1 MKGAAKGNDGYRAAR
16 NIFLKETT
24 HMEEPKSSAHPPKDY
39 RTTCTR
45 DCPDS
50 CGVIATVKDGKIIK
64 HKGDPQHGVTRGFLC
79 SRGNDYLKRF
89 YDPQRV
95 LYPMRRKGNEWQRVS
110 WEEAL
115 GLIAEKL
122 RYYRDSY
129 GPRSVLVVNYSAIH
143 SWIPRVLGRLFWAH
157 FGGATFASGGLSV
170 EAAHA
175 AQQLDFGGDCTH
187 EPEDLVYSKAFMI
200 WGKNVA
206 VTRQHWMPF
215 INQARKAGAPL
226 AVIDPI
232 YSEMARKA
240 DRFYQIRP
248 GSDGLLAIG
257 VSRFLLERQAVDEG
271 FITNH
276 THGFEAYRQL
286 VFSYPL
292 EDIAKAVDLSLDQI
306 KEIADWY
313 ATRKPLATFTGLGP
327 AYWSNGGAMIRLVD
341 ALAAIS
347 GNIGISG
354 GGMSTD
360 IEGAK
365 GLNLSMLR
373 GTPKGQSRRIL
384 LPRLGEDILKTKD
397 PALKMGW
404 IAGANPASS
413 APDTQRVQEGLRSL
427 EFLVVVEQ
435 FRSATAELAHWVL
448 PCTTYL
454 EMDDLVTAYGHN
466 WIGLTNRVVP
476 PLGETKTDGAI
487 FQLLAG
493 RLGFGEALAG
503 EPAAWIQKF
512 LEPMAGEGLTLE
524 RLKEK
529 AYRNPNAVSVP
540 FADRKFRTP
549 SGKFEFITQ
558 FAPAPSP
565 GNGGLHLVATK
576 TLRMLNSQV
585 LPEDVPEEPVAQ
597 VNPAVFSERGFS
609 EGQKVWVVSK
619 VGKVKVRLAAHEKVR
634 RDVLLLNPALWKG
647 DLKGVN
653 QLRESFL
660 TDIGDGAAMHQTMVS
675 LEAVPSPSVS

>member
-1 MKGAAKGNDGYRAAR
+1 MGETKPLNDSPR
-16 NIFLKETT
+16 
-24 HMEEPKSSAHPPKDY
+24 DY
-39 RTTCTR
+39 RTTCNR

-50 CGVIATVKDGKIIK
+50 CAVIATVKDGKIIR
-64 HKGDPQHGVTRGFLC
+64 HKGDPEHGVTRGFLC

-89 YDPQRV
+89 YDPDRL
-95 LYPMRRKGNEWQRVS
+95 LYPLRRVNRGWQRIS
-110 WEEAL
+110 WDDAL
-115 GLIAEKL
+115 DLIAGKL
-122 RYYRDSY
+122 RHYRDAY

-143 SWIPRVLGRLFWAH
+143 SWIPRVLSRLFWAH
-157 FGGATFASGGLSV
+157 FGGATFSTGGLSV
-170 EAAHA
+170 EASHA

-187 EPEDLVYSKAFMI
+187 EPEDLVHSKAFVI

-215 INQARKAGAPL
+215 INQARKNGAFL

-257 VSRFLLERQAVDEG
+257 VCRLLLERGSVDKG
-271 FITNH
+271 FIANH
-276 THGFEAYRQL
+276 TQGFEAFRQM
-286 VFSYPL
+286 VFSYAR
-292 EDIAKAVDLSLDQI
+292 EDIVKAVDLSLEQI
-306 KEIADWY
+306 KEIADLY
-313 ATRKPLATFTGLGP
+313 AARKPLATFTGLGP

-347 GNIGISG
+347 GNIGIPG

-360 IEGAK
+360 IEGAA

-373 GTPKGQSRRIL
+373 EAPRSENRRIL
-384 LPRLGEDILKTKD
+384 LPRLGEDILNAKD

-413 APDTQRVQEGLRSL
+413 APDTGRVQEGLRSL

-435 FRSATAELAHWVL
+435 FMSATAELAHLVL

-454 EMDDLVTAYGHN
+454 EMDDLVTAYGHH

-476 PLGETKTDGAI
+476 PQGETKTDGEI
-487 FQLLAG
+487 FQLLAE
-493 RLGFGEALAG
+493 RLGFGAALAG
-503 EPAAWIQKF
+503 DPEIWMQKILGPLAA
-512 LEPMAGEGLTLE
+512 EGLTLE

-529 AYRNPNAVSVP
+529 AHHNPKAVSVP

-549 SGKFEFITQ
+549 SSKFEFITQ
-558 FAPAPSP
+558 FTPAPGP
-565 GNGGLHLVATK
+565 TNGGLHLMATK
-576 TLRMLNSQV
+576 TRRMVNSQI
-585 LPEDVPEEPVAQ
+585 LPEDLPGEPVAR
-597 VNPAVFSERGFS
+597 VNPAFLSEKGFG
-609 EGQKVWVVSK
+609 EGEKAWVVSK
-619 VGKVKVRLAAHEKVR
+619 AGRVKVRLAGDERVR
-634 RDVLLLNPALWKG
+634 RDVLLFNPALWKG
-647 DLKGVN
+647 DLNGVN
-653 QLRESFL
+653 QLREALL
-660 TDIGDGAAMHQTMVS
+660 TDIGNGAAMHQTMVT
-675 LEAVPSPSVS
+675 LMRE

>member
-1 MKGAAKGNDGYRAAR
+1 MG
-16 NIFLKETT
+16 
-24 HMEEPKSSAHPPKDY
+24 EPKSLNDPPKDY
-39 RTTCTR
+39 RTTCSR

-50 CGVIATVKDGKIIK
+50 CGVIATVKDKKIIR
-64 HKGDPQHGVTRGFLC
+64 HKGDPDHGVTRGFLC

-89 YDPQRV
+89 YDPHRL
-95 LYPMRRKGNEWQRVS
+95 LYPLRRTGNGWQRVS
-110 WEEAL
+110 WGEAL
-115 GLIAEKL
+115 DLIAEKL
-122 RYYRDSY
+122 RYYRDTY

-143 SWIPRVLGRLFWAH
+143 SWIPRVLSRLFWAH
-157 FGGATFASGGLSV
+157 FGGATFSTGGLSV

-187 EPEDLVYSKAFMI
+187 EPEDLVHSKAFVI
-200 WGKNVA
+200 WGKNIA
-206 VTRQHWMPF
+206 VTRQHCVPF
-215 INQARKAGAPL
+215 INQARKNGATL

-232 YSEMARKA
+232 YNETARKA

-248 GSDGLLAIG
+248 GSDGLLALG
-257 VSRFLLERQAVDEG
+257 VSRLLLEHNAVDEE
-271 FITNH
+271 FITNNS
-276 THGFEAYRQL
+276 HGFEAYRQL

-292 EDIAKAVDLSLDQI
+292 EDIAKGTDLQLGQI
-306 KEIADWY
+306 KEIADLY
-313 ATRKPLATFTGLGP
+313 ATTKPLATFTGLGP

-360 IEGAK
+360 IQGSA

-373 GTPKGQSRRIL
+373 EAPRSESRRIL
-384 LPRLGEDILKTKD
+384 LPRLGEDILNTKD

-413 APDTQRVQEGLRSL
+413 APDTGRVQEGLRSL
-427 EFLVVVEQ
+427 DFLVVVEQ
-435 FRSATAELAHWVL
+435 FMSATAKLAHLVL

-476 PLGETKTDGAI
+476 PLGETKTDGEI
-487 FQLLAG
+487 FQLLAE
-493 RLGFGEALAG
+493 RLGFGRALAG
-503 EPAAWIQKF
+503 DPQTWMQKI
-512 LEPMAGEGLTLE
+512 LEPLSAEGLTLE
-524 RLKEK
+524 KLKEK
-529 AYRNPNAVSVP
+529 SHRNPRPSSVP
-540 FADRKFRTP
+540 FADRRFRTP

-558 FAPAPSP
+558 FTPPQDIRNNA
-565 GNGGLHLVATK
+565 LHLVATK

-585 LPEDVPEEPVAQ
+585 LPEDLPEEPVAR
-597 VNPAVFSERGFS
+597 VNPATLSEMGYSAGDR
-609 EGQKVWVVSK
+609 VWAVSK
-619 VGKVKVRLAAHEKVR
+619 AGKVQVRLTADEKVR

-647 DLKGVN
+647 DLNGVN
-653 QLRESFL
+653 QLREAFL
-660 TDIGDGAAMHQTMVS
+660 TDIGDGAAMHQTTVTLMT
-675 LEAVPSPSVS
+675 E

>member
-1 MKGAAKGNDGYRAAR
+1 
-16 NIFLKETT
+16 
-24 HMEEPKSSAHPPKDY
+24 MEGPKSSDHPPKDY
-39 RTTCTR
+39 RTTCNR

-50 CGVIATVKDGKIIK
+50 CAVIATVKDGKIIK
-64 HKGDPQHGVTRGFLC
+64 HKGDPEHGVTRGFLC

-89 YDPQRV
+89 YDPQRL
-95 LYPMRRKGNEWQRVS
+95 LYPLRRKGNGWERIS
-110 WEEAL
+110 WGEAL
-115 GLIAEKL
+115 DLVAEKL
-122 RYYRDSY
+122 KYYRDAY

-143 SWIPRVLGRLFWAH
+143 SWIPRVLGRLFWSH

-187 EPEDLVYSKAFMI
+187 EPEDLVHSKAFVI

-215 INQARKAGAPL
+215 INQARKAGALL
-226 AVIDPI
+226 AAIDPV

-257 VSRFLLERQAVDEG
+257 VSRLLLERQAVDEG
-271 FITNH
+271 FIADH

-286 VFSYPL
+286 VLSYRL

-341 ALAAIS
+341 ALAAVS

-373 GTPKGQSRRIL
+373 GAPKGQSRRIL
-384 LPRLGEDILKTKD
+384 LPRLGEDILNTKD

-413 APDTQRVQEGLRSL
+413 APDTGRVQEGLSSL

-435 FRSATAELAHWVL
+435 FMSATAELAHLVL

-476 PLGETKTDGAI
+476 PLGETKTDGEI

-493 RLGFGEALAG
+493 RLGFGQALAG
-503 EPAAWIQKF
+503 EPRAWIQKF
-512 LEPMAGEGLTLE
+512 LEPMAREGLTLE

-529 AYRNPNAVSVP
+529 AYRNPNAASVP

-558 FAPAPSP
+558 FTPGPIP

-585 LPEDVPEEPVAQ
+585 LPEDVPEEPIAR
-597 VNPAVFSERGFS
+597 VNPAVLAEREFS

-619 VGKVKVRLAAHEKVR
+619 AGKVRVRLAADEKVR
-634 RDVLLLNPALWKG
+634 RDVLLLNPALWRG
-647 DLKGVN
+647 DLNGVN

-660 TDIGDGAAMHQTMVS
+660 TDIGDGAAMHQTMVTFTA
-675 LEAVPSPSVS
+675 E